1 MIGLN
6 YSSKEKGFINLCHI
20 IFEFISIQI
29 SINKLNY
36 TDMAEI
42 VTLEKFNDFEDR
54 IFKELKEL
62 KQSTTSD
69 NRWLKSGDVKE
80 MLGISHGKLQDMR
93 DRGMIPFTKLGGVI
107 FYDRIEI
114 EKLLLKGINK
124 QKA

>member
-1 MIGLN
+1 
-6 YSSKEKGFINLCHI
+6 
-20 IFEFISIQI
+20 
-29 SINKLNY
+29 
-36 TDMAEI
+36 MAEI